1 LLFFEAMAAAGVA
14 NKAGGGKEFLKGF
27 NFVIVGRY
35 RFSIK
40 HIKAVVLGYGA
51 NVSAE
56 VSLKVRLS
64 V

>member
-1 LLFFEAMAAAGVA
+1 MA